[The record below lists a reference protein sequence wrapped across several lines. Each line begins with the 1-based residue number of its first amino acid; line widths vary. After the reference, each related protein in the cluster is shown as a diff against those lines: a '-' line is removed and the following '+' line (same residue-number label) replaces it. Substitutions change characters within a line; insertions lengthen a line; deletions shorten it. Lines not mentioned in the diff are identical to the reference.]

1 MADSNTGGMFSKLI
15 NPDTARPKVGHSLI
29 TDGQKEPENTTPSS
43 PSVNKTKLIE
53 VNRTPLPEKPKDIR
67 RKQISAYLSRDQL
80 QLLKQLYFKL
90 NGGDAEIEKSEI
102 VGLAIEVLSQL
113 LSTKVPRYSSTNKIR
128 EYLNTQV
135 SRYLSTQVS
144 DNSST

>member
-1 MADSNTGGMFSKLI
+1 MAEPNTGGMFSKLM
-15 NPDTARPKVGHSLI
+15 NPDTAQPR
-29 TDGQKEPENTTPSS
+29 TEAS
-43 PSVNKTKLIE
+43 PSVIPHEAIKPVIHSSIPTAKKQPKE
-53 VNRTPLPEKPKDIR
+53 VKAPLPEPKNLP
-67 RKQISAYLSRDQL
+67 RKQISAYLSREQL

-90 NGGDAEIEKSEI
+90 NSGDAEIEKSEI
-102 VGLAIEVLSQL
+102 VGLAVEVLSQL

-128 EYLNTQV
+128 EYLNTQI